1 MYRLPVSNIVKD
13 SKIHENDPVDTNYK
27 TEVKH
32 FVQVP
37 KPTRRVTEVS
47 FPVAGATSTT
57 VAPLPPRY
65 KLKKL

>member
-1 MYRLPVSNIVKD
+1 MKD
-13 SKIHENDPVDTNYK
+13 LKRQENDPLDTNYK

-32 FVQVP
+32 FVSQVP

-47 FPVAGATSTT
+47 FPVAGATT

-65 KLKKL
+65 RFYYWIYARL